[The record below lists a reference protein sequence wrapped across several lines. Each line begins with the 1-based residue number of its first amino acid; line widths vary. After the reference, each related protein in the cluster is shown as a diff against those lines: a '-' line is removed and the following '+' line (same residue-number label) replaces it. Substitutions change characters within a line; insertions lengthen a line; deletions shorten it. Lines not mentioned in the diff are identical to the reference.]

1 MQAFQQDLVFRLQL
15 AAFDLVVQVQVESP
29 LADAVAG
36 ELAGIGRQGGQLD
49 ALEAGGDVE
58 LLQRV
63 EWVQFAGDGHRCVLV
78 DLALDVHLGRLR
90 VARVEGADFA
100 AELLDGGT
108 ERRHQGQVGEVRR
121 AVVDPYA
128 ADVDAQR
135 LARRRVLAFGGGLA
149 GRTTRLRDDQLADV
163 GAAIFVDDEAGVGL
177 LEGHALDRQAVLV
190 PIGEAVEGQLGPFDE
205 VAVLDGIQ
213 GMQLADFGA
222 AVDAE
227 GQRLDALQVD
237 RQLAAKEAAAQFQAD
252 ERRDVGLGHAQVDV
266 AGTDLEPG
274 ADRVEHHLA
283 AGLDLAAVAEAGL
296 ELEVEGGLAEAVD
309 VLQVEVQRADFQ
321 RDLGGRLAIHQV
333 RLVAAQLGV
342 AQDDVPGLGGR
353 LRGGFRT
360 FRRRRLCS
368 AGELLRLVV
377 GRLVD
382 LRSLGRFLPGC
393 LAGLRSLARLL
404 LGYFF
409 IGSAAFRGLG
419 GLFVVRCP
427 FRLGD
432 AGALL
437 RRPVLARFARG
448 YRGCLGGTVGCRFAG
463 GLRRVGRGSGGIGV
477 FRRLG
482 RRRLAWRRSEV
493 GEQFLPVELAVLLA
507 RGPGFQALAT
517 DFAEHHFLLGQVQGG
532 SGHVEAG
539 ELGQRLA
546 LRRIDA
552 EVGEFQRGLV
562 EQQLGVLGQVQAI
575 VAGEADHA
583 VLQHQR
589 GIVADIGPPGLEL
602 DILDAQV
609 APGRDRHQGQVAF
622 PVEAAAVRAGGDQ
635 GHLRAVVGQGA
646 EVVQL
651 EAQRIEAE
659 VHRLARSQVLE
670 VQAALGQLDA
680 VDAQRERVAR
690 LFRLGRFARRDP
702 EQAGQVEL
710 ALLVEQQFGMRT
722 FQLDV
727 GQVQLAFPQAVQLQV
742 GVQPAEGELGV
753 LLLAQAQTPEGQ
765 FQAEGVEFDT
775 FEMCGDGGVLRQ
787 LLVGDAQPDAGY
799 EQKAQQAIDEEGDQ
813 QGADS
818 AFQSFGHG
826 SLSFSVLSGALEY
839 GTASRFRP

>member
-1 MQAFQQDLVFRLQL
+1 MSASCCGESL
-15 AAFDLVVQVQVESP
+15 AALSIS
-29 LADAVAG
+29 A
-36 ELAGIGRQGGQLD
+36 
-49 ALEAGGDVE
+49 
-58 LLQRV
+58 
-63 EWVQFAGDGHRCVLV
+63 
-78 DLALDVHLGRLR
+78 
-90 VARVEGADFA
+90 
-100 AELLDGGT
+100 
-108 ERRHQGQVGEVRR
+108 
-121 AVVDPYA
+121 
-128 ADVDAQR
+128 
-135 LARRRVLAFGGGLA
+135 VLA
-149 GRTTRLRDDQLADV
+149 V
-163 GAAIFVDDEAGVGL
+163 SCPV
-177 LEGHALDRQAVLV
+177 ALPV
-190 PIGEAVEGQLGPFDE
+190 F
-205 VAVLDGIQ
+205 
-213 GMQLADFGA
+213 
-222 AVDAE
+222 
-227 GQRLDALQVD
+227 
-237 RQLAAKEAAAQFQAD
+237 
-252 ERRDVGLGHAQVDV
+252 
-266 AGTDLEPG
+266 
-274 ADRVEHHLA
+274 
-283 AGLDLAAVAEAGL
+283 
-296 ELEVEGGLAEAVD
+296 
-309 VLQVEVQRADFQ
+309 
-321 RDLGGRLAIHQV
+321 
-333 RLVAAQLGV
+333 
-342 AQDDVPGLGGR
+342 
-353 LRGGFRT
+353 
-360 FRRRRLCS
+360 
-368 AGELLRLVV
+368 
-377 GRLVD
+377 
-382 LRSLGRFLPGC
+382 
-393 LAGLRSLARLL
+393 
-404 LGYFF
+404 
-409 IGSAAFRGLG
+409 
-419 GLFVVRCP
+419 
-427 FRLGD
+427 
-432 AGALL
+432 GALL
-437 RRPVLARFARG
+437 VSCLATLSAAPSAALADSLSSVALSVSATLASFSAGLSLLRFARG

-463 GLRRVGRGSGGIGV
+463 GLRRVGWGSGGIGV

-482 RRRLAWRRSEV
+482 CRRLAWRRSEV

-507 RGPGFQALAT
+507 RGPGLQALAA

-546 LRRIDA
+546 LGRIDA

-775 FEMCGDGGVLRQ
+775 FETCGDGGVLRQ
-787 LLVGDAQPDAGY
+787 LLVGEAQPDAGY